1 MAKGGPILVASDS
14 EEDLPEGD
22 GERHIDC
29 RQRPTFRGQDVAP
42 HGETS
47 GARKMHQADPL
58 PYKQPMELP
67 APDRSVRSRMKNDSD
82 IRQDVI
88 KELGWDPKIP
98 NADAIG
104 VAVEDGAV
112 TLTGHVFTYPEKLA
126 AAKAAERVYGVKAV
140 ANQLEVRLTDRHD
153 DSDIAKAIA
162 HILDWNTNI
171 PTGKVRARVEHG
183 WVTLEG
189 IVEYPHQRDEVERM
203 VRHVRG
209 VIGVTND
216 VEVRPAVSAVQVE
229 EQIEEALRRQA
240 DLDARSIRVEV
251 SDHTARV
258 YGHVHSVHEAQA
270 IRKAAAAA
278 PGVARVE
285 SYISITP

>member
-1 MAKGGPILVASDS
+1 M
-14 EEDLPEGD
+14 
-22 GERHIDC
+22 
-29 RQRPTFRGQDVAP
+29 
-42 HGETS
+42 
-47 GARKMHQADPL
+47 
-58 PYKQPMELP
+58 
-67 APDRSVRSRMKNDSD
+67 MKTNSD
-82 IRQDVI
+82 IREDVI
-88 KELGWDPKIP
+88 KELRWDPRVP
-98 NADAIG
+98 NPDAIG

-112 TLTGHVFTYPEKLA
+112 TLTGHVSTYPEKLA
-126 AAKAAERVYGVKAV
+126 AAKAAERVYGVRAV

-162 HILDWNTNI
+162 HVLDWNTNI
-171 PTGKVRARVEHG
+171 PTGQGRARVEHG

-189 IVEYPHQRDEVERM
+189 VVEYPYQRDEVERQ

-229 EQIEEALRRQA
+229 EQIEEALRRHA

-251 SDHTARV
+251 SDHTARI
-258 YGHVHSVHEAQA
+258 YGHVHSVHEAQS

-285 SYISITP
+285 SYVTVTP

>member
-1 MAKGGPILVASDS
+1 
-14 EEDLPEGD
+14 
-22 GERHIDC
+22 
-29 RQRPTFRGQDVAP
+29 
-42 HGETS
+42 
-47 GARKMHQADPL
+47 MHQADPL
-58 PYKQPMELP
+58 PCKQPMELP
-67 APDRSVRSRMKNDSD
+67 APDRSVRSRMKTDSD

-216 VEVRPAVSAVQVE
+216 VEVRPAVSAAQVE

>member
-1 MAKGGPILVASDS
+1 
-14 EEDLPEGD
+14 
-22 GERHIDC
+22 
-29 RQRPTFRGQDVAP
+29 
-42 HGETS
+42 
-47 GARKMHQADPL
+47 MHQADPFRCKCRTESPL
-58 PYKQPMELP
+58 R
-67 APDRSVRSRMKNDSD
+67 DSSVRSMMKTDSD
-82 IRQDVI
+82 IREDVI
-88 KELGWDPKIP
+88 KELRWDPKVP
-98 NADAIG
+98 NPDAIG

-112 TLTGHVFTYPEKLA
+112 TLTGHVSSYSEKLG

-140 ANQLEVRLTDRHD
+140 ANQLEVRLTDKRD

-171 PTGKVRARVEHG
+171 PTSQVRGRVEHG

-189 IVEYPHQRDEVERM
+189 VVEYPYQRDEVERM
-203 VRHVRG
+203 VRHVRS

-216 VEVRPAVSAVQVE
+216 VEVRPAASAVQVE

-240 DLDARSIRVEV
+240 ELDTRSVRVEV

-258 YGHVHSVHEAQA
+258 YGHVHSLHEADV

-278 PGVARVE
+278 PGIARVE
-285 SYISITP
+285 SYVAVTP

>member
-1 MAKGGPILVASDS
+1 
-14 EEDLPEGD
+14 
-22 GERHIDC
+22 
-29 RQRPTFRGQDVAP
+29 
-42 HGETS
+42 
-47 GARKMHQADPL
+47 
-58 PYKQPMELP
+58 
-67 APDRSVRSRMKNDSD
+67 MKTDSD
-82 IRQDVI
+82 IREDVI
-88 KELGWDPKIP
+88 KELRWDPRVP
-98 NADAIG
+98 NPDAIG

-112 TLTGHVFTYPEKLA
+112 TLTGHVSNYPEKLA

-140 ANQLEVRLTDRHD
+140 ANQLEVHLTDKHD

-162 HILDWNTNI
+162 HVLDWNTNF
-171 PTGKVRARVEHG
+171 PTGQVRARVEHG

-189 IVEYPHQRDEVERM
+189 VVEYPYKRDEVERQ

-209 VIGVTND
+209 VIGVIND
-216 VEVRPAVSAVQVE
+216 VDVRAAVSAVQVE

-251 SDHTARV
+251 SDHTARI
-258 YGHVHSVHEAQA
+258 YGHVHSMHEAQA

-285 SYISITP
+285 SYVTVTP

>member
-1 MAKGGPILVASDS
+1 M
-14 EEDLPEGD
+14 
-22 GERHIDC
+22 
-29 RQRPTFRGQDVAP
+29 
-42 HGETS
+42 
-47 GARKMHQADPL
+47 
-58 PYKQPMELP
+58 
-67 APDRSVRSRMKNDSD
+67 MKTDSD
-82 IRQDVI
+82 IREDVI
-88 KELGWDPKIP
+88 KELRWDPKVP
-98 NADAIG
+98 NPDSTG

-112 TLTGHVFTYPEKLA
+112 TLTGHVSTYPEKLA

-140 ANQLEVRLTDRHD
+140 ANQLEVRLTDRRD

-171 PTGKVRARVEHG
+171 PTGKVVARVEHG

-189 IVEYPHQRDEVERM
+189 VVEYPYQRDEVERQ
-203 VRHVRG
+203 VRHVRS

-251 SDHTARV
+251 SDHTARI

-285 SYISITP
+285 SYVTITP